1 MTFKTVA
8 FLGSGGHTTEMIQL
22 LQQLDHTVYTP
33 IVYFVSKSDVTSIP
47 RLQRYILSSDGGA
60 VKGGDRGSSWHRW
73 EGRCPDDTSANKQM
87 KLMDNGATITS
98 TSDNNNSNSNN
109 NNNKL
114 KTNNAQVYFL
124 PRAREVHQ
132 SYISSIFT
140 TIYSAYETIQLLWKI
155 QPNLIVTN
163 GPGTCVPIIYC
174 AFILRCLFSLVDMD
188 RRSSS
193 SSKNILFRTIFVES
207 LCRVKTLSLSGKLVY
222 PIVDSFVVHWPSLM
236 ERYGMVE
243 ICDVFVP
250 SLDS

>member
-1 MTFKTVA
+1 MALALSIDAVTAFVAVIIIIASSLPLRIVIITLRCIHKNRRDRRRRQFEKDKRGDSASLLHTTDDDSLRPSSSLTTTMTFKTVA

-109 NNNKL
+109 NNNK
-114 KTNNAQVYFL
+114 
-124 PRAREVHQ
+124 
-132 SYISSIFT
+132 
-140 TIYSAYETIQLLWKI
+140 
-155 QPNLIVTN
+155 
-163 GPGTCVPIIYC
+163 
-174 AFILRCLFSLVDMD
+174 
-188 RRSSS
+188 
-193 SSKNILFRTIFVES
+193 
-207 LCRVKTLSLSGKLVY
+207 
-222 PIVDSFVVHWPSLM
+222 
-236 ERYGMVE
+236 
-243 ICDVFVP
+243 
-250 SLDS
+250 